1 MNFKQSIMET
11 STNSYQT
18 PQKKTPVVLVLLVI
32 LLAVAV
38 AVLGYKYYT
47 ETQRLKETSAEKEI
61 LSDVK
66 SDLEKQLRDMVVEY
80 DSLKTE
86 NDSINILMA
95 SEQDKIKKLLRYQA
109 GDAEKIKKYREELET
124 LRKVMRNYIVQIDSL
139 NTRNR
144 FLTEENVQVRQQL
157 SVAETQNVELSKE
170 KEMLGTQVQ
179 LARVLSAKNVN
190 VITLNKR
197 ENNAEGKIKKI
208 TKISV
213 GFTVRENTVADP
225 GKKVIYLRLLN
236 PDNVALANSTGDMF
250 TYNGENIVYSEKRDI
265 EYENK
270 DIDVNIFWNKTEELK
285 PGEYTAILYA
295 EGYEIGSASFTL
307 K

>member
-1 MNFKQSIMET
+1 MET
-11 STNSYQT
+11 SSNTYQT
-18 PQKKTPVVLVLLVI
+18 PEKKTPVVLILPVI
-32 LLAVAV
+32 LLAIAV
-38 AVLGYKYYT
+38 GVLGYKYYT
-47 ETQRLKETSAEKEI
+47 ETQRLKETTAEQEI
-61 LSDVK
+61 LQDVK

-86 NDSINILMA
+86 NDSINTLLVG
-95 SEQDKIKKLLRYQA
+95 EQEKIKKLLRYQA

-124 LRKVMRNYIVQIDSL
+124 LRKVMRSYIVQIDSL

-144 FLTEENVQVRQQL
+144 YLTEENIQVRQQL
-157 SVAETQNVELSKE
+157 TVAETQNVELSKE

-179 LARVLSAKNVN
+179 LAKVLSAKNVN
-190 VITLNKR
+190 VVTLNKR
-197 ENNAEGKIKKI
+197 ENDAEGKIKKI

-213 GFTVRENTVADP
+213 GFTLRENAVADP

-236 PDNVALANSTGDMF
+236 PDNVSLANATGDMF

-270 DIDVNIFWNKTEELK
+270 DIDVIIFWNKTEDLK

>member
-1 MNFKQSIMET
+1 MNFKQSIMEP

-18 PQKKTPVVLVLLVI
+18 PEKKTPVVLVLLVI

-61 LSDVK
+61 LQDVK

-86 NDSINILMA
+86 NDSMNTLLVG
-95 SEQDKIKKLLRYQA
+95 EQDKIKKLLRYQA

-124 LRKVMRNYIVQIDSL
+124 LRKVMRSYIVQIDSL

-144 FLTEENVQVRQQL
+144 LLTEENIQVRQQL
-157 SVAETQNVELSKE
+157 STAETQNIELSKE
-170 KEMLGTQVQ
+170 KEILGTQVQ
-179 LARVLSAKNVN
+179 LAKVLSAKNVN
-190 VITLNKR
+190 VMTMNKR
-197 ENNAEGKIKKI
+197 DNDAEGKIKRI

-213 GFTVRENTVADP
+213 GFTLRENAVSDP

-236 PDNVALANSTGDMF
+236 PDNVALANPTGDMF

-285 PGEYTAILYA
+285 PGNYTALLYS

>member
-1 MNFKQSIMET
+1 MET

-18 PQKKTPVVLVLLVI
+18 PEKKTPVVLILLVI
-32 LLAVAV
+32 LLAIAV
-38 AVLGYKYYT
+38 AFLGYKYYT
-47 ETQRLKETSAEKEI
+47 ESQRLKETTAEQEI
-61 LSDVK
+61 LQDVK

-86 NDSINILMA
+86 NDSINTLLVG
-95 SEQDKIKKLLRYQA
+95 EQDKINKLLRYQA

-124 LRKVMRNYIVQIDSL
+124 LRKVMRSYIVQIDSL

-144 FLTEENVQVRQQL
+144 YLTEENLQVRQQL
-157 SVAETQNVELSKE
+157 TTAETQNVELSKA

-179 LARVLSAKNVN
+179 LAKVLSAKNVN
-190 VITLNKR
+190 VVTLNKR

-213 GFTVRENTVADP
+213 GFTLRENAVADP

-236 PDNVALANSTGDMF
+236 PDNVSLANATGDMF

-270 DIDVNIFWNKTEELK
+270 DIDVIIFWNKTEDLK

>member
-1 MNFKQSIMET
+1 MET
-11 STNSYQT
+11 TTNSYQT
-18 PQKKTPVVLVLLVI
+18 PEKKTPVVLILLVI
-32 LLAVAV
+32 ILAIAV

-47 ETQRLKETSAEKEI
+47 ESQRLKETTAEQEI
-61 LSDVK
+61 LQDVK

-86 NDSINILMA
+86 NDSINTLLVG
-95 SEQDKIKKLLRYQA
+95 EQEKIQKLLRYQA

-124 LRKVMRNYIVQIDSL
+124 LRKVMRSYIVQIDSL

-144 FLTEENVQVRQQL
+144 YLTEENIQVRQQL

-179 LARVLSAKNVN
+179 LAKVLSAKNVN
-190 VITLNKR
+190 VVTLNKR
-197 ENNAEGKIKKI
+197 ENDAEGKIKKI

-213 GFTVRENTVADP
+213 GFTLRENTVADP

-236 PDNVALANSTGDMF
+236 PDNVSLANAAGDMF

-270 DIDVNIFWNKTEELK
+270 DIDVIIFWNKSEDLK
-285 PGEYTAILYA
+285 PGDYTAILYA

>member
-1 MNFKQSIMET
+1 MEN
-11 STNSYQT
+11 SSSSYQA
-18 PQKKTPVVLVLLVI
+18 PEKKTPVVLILLVI
-32 LLAVAV
+32 LLAIAV
-38 AVLGYKYYT
+38 GVLGYKYYT
-47 ETQRLKETSAEKEI
+47 ESQRLKETTAEQEI
-61 LSDVK
+61 LQDVK

-86 NDSINILMA
+86 NDSINTLLVG
-95 SEQDKIKKLLRYQA
+95 EQEKIKKLLRYQA

-124 LRKVMRNYIVQIDSL
+124 LRKVMRSYIVQIDSL

-144 FLTEENVQVRQQL
+144 YLTEENIQVRQQL
-157 SVAETQNVELSKE
+157 TVAETQNVELSKE

-179 LARVLSAKNVN
+179 LAKVLSAKNVN
-190 VITLNKR
+190 VVTLNKR
-197 ENNAEGKIKKI
+197 ENDAEGKIKKI

-213 GFTVRENTVADP
+213 GFTLRENAVADP

-236 PDNVALANSTGDMF
+236 PDNVSLANATGDMF

-270 DIDVNIFWNKTEELK
+270 DIDVIIFWNKTEDLK

>member
-1 MNFKQSIMET
+1 MNLKQLTMET
-11 STNSYQT
+11 SSNTYQT
-18 PQKKTPVVLVLLVI
+18 PEKKTPVVLILLVI
-32 LLAVAV
+32 LLAIAV
-38 AVLGYKYYT
+38 GVLGYKYYT
-47 ETQRLKETSAEKEI
+47 ETQRLKETTAEQEI
-61 LSDVK
+61 LQDVK

-86 NDSINILMA
+86 NDSINTLLVG
-95 SEQDKIKKLLRYQA
+95 EQEKIKKLLRYQA

-124 LRKVMRNYIVQIDSL
+124 LRKVMRSYIVQIDSL

-144 FLTEENVQVRQQL
+144 YLTEENIQVRQQL
-157 SVAETQNVELSKE
+157 TVAETQNVELSKE

-179 LARVLSAKNVN
+179 LAKVLSAKNVN
-190 VITLNKR
+190 VVTLNKR
-197 ENNAEGKIKKI
+197 ENDAEGKIKKI

-213 GFTVRENTVADP
+213 GFTLRENAVADP

-236 PDNVALANSTGDMF
+236 PDNVSLANATGDMF

-270 DIDVNIFWNKTEELK
+270 DIDVIIFWNKTEDLK

>member
-1 MNFKQSIMET
+1 MEP

-18 PQKKTPVVLVLLVI
+18 PEKKTPVVLVLLVI
-32 LLAVAV
+32 LLAIAV

-47 ETQRLKETSAEKEI
+47 ETQRLQESSAEKEI
-61 LSDVK
+61 LQDVK

-86 NDSINILMA
+86 NDSINTLMM
-95 SEQDKIKKLLRYQA
+95 SEQNKIKQLLRYQA

-124 LRKVMRNYIVQIDSL
+124 LRKVMRSYIVQIDSL

-157 SVAETQNVELSKE
+157 SDAETQNVELSRE

-179 LARVLSAKNVN
+179 LAKVLSAKNMT

-197 ENNAEGKIKKI
+197 ENDAEGKIKKI

-213 GFTVRENTVADP
+213 GFTVRENAVSDP

-236 PDNVALANSTGDMF
+236 PDNIALANTAGDMF

-270 DIDVNIFWNKTEELK
+270 DIDVNIFWNKTEELT
-285 PGEYTAILYA
+285 PGNYTAVLYS

>member
-1 MNFKQSIMET
+1 MEN
-11 STNSYQT
+11 SSSSYQA
-18 PQKKTPVVLVLLVI
+18 PEKKTPVVLILLVI
-32 LLAVAV
+32 LLAIAV
-38 AVLGYKYYT
+38 GVLGYKYYT
-47 ETQRLKETSAEKEI
+47 ESQRLKETTAEQEI
-61 LSDVK
+61 LQDVK

-86 NDSINILMA
+86 NDSINTLLVG
-95 SEQDKIKKLLRYQA
+95 EQEKIKKLLRYQA

-124 LRKVMRNYIVQIDSL
+124 LRKVMRSYIVQIDSL

-144 FLTEENVQVRQQL
+144 YLTEENIQVRQQL

-179 LARVLSAKNVN
+179 LAKVLSAKNVN
-190 VITLNKR
+190 VVTLNKR
-197 ENNAEGKIKKI
+197 ENDAEGKIKKI

-213 GFTVRENTVADP
+213 GFTLRENAVADP

-236 PDNVALANSTGDMF
+236 PDNVSLANATGDMF

-270 DIDVNIFWNKTEELK
+270 DIDVIIFWNKTEDLK

>member
-1 MNFKQSIMET
+1 MNFKQSTMET
-11 STNSYQT
+11 SSNTYQT
-18 PQKKTPVVLVLLVI
+18 PEKKTPVVLILLVI
-32 LLAVAV
+32 LLAIAV

-47 ETQRLKETSAEKEI
+47 ESQRLKETTAEQEI
-61 LSDVK
+61 LQDVK

-86 NDSINILMA
+86 NDSINTLLVG
-95 SEQDKIKKLLRYQA
+95 EQEKIKKLLRYQA

-124 LRKVMRNYIVQIDSL
+124 LRKVMRSYIVQIDSL

-144 FLTEENVQVRQQL
+144 YLTEENIQVRQQL
-157 SVAETQNVELSKE
+157 SSAETKNVELSKE

-179 LARVLSAKNVN
+179 LAKVLSAKNVN
-190 VITLNKR
+190 VVTLNKR
-197 ENNAEGKIKKI
+197 ENDAEGKIKKI

-213 GFTVRENTVADP
+213 GFTLRENTVADP

-236 PDNVALANSTGDMF
+236 PDNVSLANATGDMF
-250 TYNGENIVYSEKRDI
+250 TYNGENIVFSEKRDI

-270 DIDVNIFWNKTEELK
+270 DIDVIIYWNKTEDLK
-285 PGEYTAILYA
+285 PGDYTAILYA

>member
-1 MNFKQSIMET
+1 MET
-11 STNSYQT
+11 SSNSYQA
-18 PQKKTPVVLVLLVI
+18 PEKKTPVVLVLLVV
-32 LLAVAV
+32 LLALAV

-47 ETQRLKETSAEKEI
+47 ETQRLKESSAEKEI
-61 LSDVK
+61 LQDVK

-86 NDSINILMA
+86 NDSINTLLVG
-95 SEQDKIKKLLRYQA
+95 EQEKIKKLLRYQA

-124 LRKVMRNYIVQIDSL
+124 LRKVMRSYIVQIDSL

-144 FLTEENVQVRQQL
+144 YLTEENIQVRQQL
-157 SVAETQNVELSKE
+157 TVAETQNVELSKE

-179 LARVLSAKNVN
+179 LAKVLSAKNVN
-190 VITLNKR
+190 VVTLNKR
-197 ENNAEGKIKKI
+197 ENDAEGKIKKI

-213 GFTVRENTVADP
+213 GFTLRENAVADP

-236 PDNVALANSTGDMF
+236 PDNVSLANATGDMF

-270 DIDVNIFWNKTEELK
+270 DIDVIIFWNKTEDLK

>member
-1 MNFKQSIMET
+1 MNFKQSIMEP

-18 PQKKTPVVLVLLVI
+18 PEKKTPVVLVLLVI
-32 LLAVAV
+32 LLAIAV

-47 ETQRLKETSAEKEI
+47 ETQRLQESSAEKEI
-61 LSDVK
+61 LQDVK

-86 NDSINILMA
+86 NDSINTLMM
-95 SEQDKIKKLLRYQA
+95 SEQNKIKQLLRYQA

-124 LRKVMRNYIVQIDSL
+124 LRKVMRSYIVQIDSL

-157 SVAETQNVELSKE
+157 SDAETQNVELSRE

-179 LARVLSAKNVN
+179 LAKVLSAKNMN

-197 ENNAEGKIKKI
+197 ENDAEGKIKKI

-213 GFTVRENTVADP
+213 GFTVRENAVSDP

-236 PDNVALANSTGDMF
+236 PENVALANTAGDMF

-270 DIDVNIFWNKTEELK
+270 DIDVNIFWNKTEELT
-285 PGEYTAILYA
+285 PGNYAAVLYS

>member
-1 MNFKQSIMET
+1 MET

-18 PQKKTPVVLVLLVI
+18 PEKKTPVVLILLVI
-32 LLAVAV
+32 LLAIAV

-47 ETQRLKETSAEKEI
+47 ESQRLKETTAEQEI
-61 LSDVK
+61 LQDVK

-86 NDSINILMA
+86 NDSINTLLVG
-95 SEQDKIKKLLRYQA
+95 EQEKIQKLLRYQA

-124 LRKVMRNYIVQIDSL
+124 LRKVMRSYIVQIDSL

-144 FLTEENVQVRQQL
+144 YLTEENIQVRQQL

-179 LARVLSAKNVN
+179 LAKVLSAKNVN
-190 VITLNKR
+190 VVTLNKR
-197 ENNAEGKIKKI
+197 ENDAEGKIKKI

-213 GFTVRENTVADP
+213 GFTLRENAVADP

-236 PDNVALANSTGDMF
+236 PDNVSLANAAGDMF

-270 DIDVNIFWNKTEELK
+270 DIDVIIYWNKTEDLK
-285 PGEYTAILYA
+285 PGDYTAILYS

>member
-1 MNFKQSIMET
+1 MEPSSNT
-11 STNSYQT
+11 YQT
-18 PQKKTPVVLVLLVI
+18 PEKKTPVVLVLLVI
-32 LLAVAV
+32 LLAIAV

-61 LSDVK
+61 LQDVK

-80 DSLKTE
+80 DSLKTG
-86 NDSINILMA
+86 NDSINTLLV
-95 SEQDKIKKLLRYQA
+95 SEQQKIKKLLLYQA
-109 GDAEKIKKYREELET
+109 GDAEKIKKFREELET

-157 SVAETQNVELSKE
+157 SVAETQNVSLSKE
-170 KEMLGTQVQ
+170 KEILGTQVQ
-179 LARVLSAKNVN
+179 LAKVLSAKNMN
-190 VITLNKR
+190 VVTLNKR
-197 ENNAEGKIKKI
+197 DNDADGKIKKLV
-208 TKISV
+208 KISV
-213 GFTVRENTVADP
+213 GFTLRENAVADP
-225 GKKVIYLRLLN
+225 GKKIIYLRLLN
-236 PDNVALANSTGDMF
+236 PDNIALANTAGDMF

-270 DIDVNIFWNKTEELK
+270 DIDVNIFWTKAEELK
-285 PGEYTAILYA
+285 PGNYTAILYA
-295 EGYEIGSASFTL
+295 EGYEIGSASFIL

>member
-1 MNFKQSIMET
+1 MNFKQSTMET

-18 PQKKTPVVLVLLVI
+18 PEKKTPVVLILLVI

-47 ETQRLKETSAEKEI
+47 ESQRLKESSAEKEI
-61 LSDVK
+61 LQDVK

-80 DSLKTE
+80 DSLKTG
-86 NDSINILMA
+86 NDSINTLLV
-95 SEQDKIKKLLRYQA
+95 SQQDKIKQLLRYQG

-124 LRKVMRNYIVQIDSL
+124 LRKVMRSYIVQIDSL

-144 FLTEENVQVRQQL
+144 TLSEENIQVRQKL
-157 SVAETQNVELSKE
+157 TVAETQNTELSKE

-179 LARVLSAKNVN
+179 LAKVLSAKNVN
-190 VITLNKR
+190 VATLNKR
-197 ENNAEGKIKKI
+197 DNDVGGKIKKI

-213 GFTVRENTVADP
+213 GFTIRENPLADP

-236 PDNVALANSTGDMF
+236 PDNVSLANAAGDMF

-270 DIDVNIFWNKTEELK
+270 DIDVVIFWNKTEDMK
-285 PGEYTAILYA
+285 PGNYTAVLYA

>member
-1 MNFKQSIMET
+1 MEP

-18 PQKKTPVVLVLLVI
+18 PEKKTPVVLVLLVI
-32 LLAVAV
+32 LLAIAV

-47 ETQRLKETSAEKEI
+47 ETQRLKESSAEKEI
-61 LSDVK
+61 LQDVK

-86 NDSINILMA
+86 NDSINTLMM
-95 SEQDKIKKLLRYQA
+95 SEQNKIKQLLRYQA

-124 LRKVMRNYIVQIDSL
+124 LRKVMRSYIVQIDSL

-157 SVAETQNVELSKE
+157 SDAETQNVELSRE

-179 LARVLSAKNVN
+179 LAKVLSAKNMT

-197 ENNAEGKIKKI
+197 ENDAEGKIKKI

-213 GFTVRENTVADP
+213 GFTVRENAVSDP

-236 PDNVALANSTGDMF
+236 PDNVALANTAGDMF

-285 PGEYTAILYA
+285 PGDYTAVLYS